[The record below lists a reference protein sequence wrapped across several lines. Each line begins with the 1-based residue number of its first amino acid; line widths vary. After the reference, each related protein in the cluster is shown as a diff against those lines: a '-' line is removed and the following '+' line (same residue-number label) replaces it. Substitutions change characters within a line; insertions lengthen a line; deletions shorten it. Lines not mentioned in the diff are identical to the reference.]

1 MITYTLT
8 FNGTEEH
15 FMAGAIANGY
25 TDGDVYE
32 FVGKKLK
39 TISIDNYVN
48 VAIGYWSVR
57 KGTDNYN
64 AEQMYQAM
72 INNITIIK
80 T

>member
-1 MITYTLT
+1 MIIYTLT

-32 FVGKKLK
+32 FVANKLK
-39 TISIDNYVN
+39 MISIDSYIN
-48 VAIGYWSVR
+48 VATGYWSVR
-57 KGTDNYN
+57 KGSDNYD

-72 INNITIIK
+72 INSITIIK